1 MCEKFY
7 DKLQKQL
14 FTRRYFCTRQEICIC
29 GAGDKSGQCGGALGV
44 HLKITST
51 SGVKLVLVC
60 ANGPKHQDV

>member
-14 FTRRYFCTRQEICIC
+14 FTNEGIFVQQELWIL
-29 GAGDKSGQCGGALGV
+29 GAGEKSGQCGGCS
-44 HLKITST
+44 KIKTST
-51 SGVKLVLVC
+51 SGVKFVIVC